1 MSERPTER
9 PNERTVYLN
18 GEFMPESRAL
28 IPYRDRGFYFGD
40 GCFDITRS
48 FNHRLFF
55 LEEHVSRLYRSLNYL
70 RIDIGLSP
78 EEMSRITEEVFERN
92 KSLLGR
98 NEDYWVGQRISRGPF
113 EVAGETPERQGATVV
128 VECLPLP
135 LKSRAHMFRDGA
147 RAITPSIRRTP
158 PEVLSPRVKTLNYL
172 NLIVADHEVHA
183 RDPDA
188 WAVLLDINGNL
199 CEGLGSNVFVV
210 RDGVLMTPSE
220 RYVLPG
226 VSRQKAM
233 DFAREAGVPVREC
246 DIDLYDAY
254 AADEA
259 FITSTS
265 LCVCPLGEINGV
277 RIGDG
282 TPFGPVTQ
290 AIVDAYAAHV
300 DCDFVGQ
307 YLAHLD

>member
-1 MSERPTER
+1 MSER
-9 PNERTVYLN
+9 PNERVVYLN
-18 GEFMPESRAL
+18 GEFMPESRAV

-48 FNHRLFF
+48 FNRTLFF
-55 LEEHVSRLYRSLNYL
+55 LEEHVTRLYKSLKYL
-70 RIDIGLSP
+70 RIDPGLSP
-78 EEMSRITEEVFERN
+78 EDMSRITEEVFERN
-92 KSLLGR
+92 KHLLGP

-113 EVAGETPERQGATVV
+113 VIAGEKPERTGATVV
-128 VECLPLP
+128 IECMPLP
-135 LKSRAHMFRDGA
+135 LKSRAPMFRDGA

-172 NLIVADHEVHA
+172 NLIVADQEVHA
-183 RDPDA
+183 RDPNA
-188 WAVLLDINGNL
+188 WAILLDVNGNL
-199 CEGLGSNVFVV
+199 CEGLGSNIFVV
-210 RDGVLMTPSE
+210 KDGVLLTPAE

-233 DFAREAGVPVREC
+233 DFARAGGVPVEER

-265 LCVCPLGEINGV
+265 LCVCPIAEINGV
-277 RIGDG
+277 RIGANDHG
-282 TPFGPVTQ
+282 TPFGPVTRT
-290 AIVDAYAAHV
+290 IVDAYAAHV
-300 DCDFVGQ
+300 GCDFVAQ

>member
-1 MSERPTER
+1 MSELA
-9 PNERTVYLN
+9 NERTVYLN
-18 GEFMPESRAL
+18 GEFMPESQAL

-55 LEEHVSRLYRSLNYL
+55 LAEHVERLYRSLKYL
-70 RIDIGLSP
+70 RIDTGLSP
-78 EEMSRITEEVFERN
+78 EEMTGVTEEVFERN
-92 KSLLGR
+92 RHLLAPDQ
-98 NEDYWVGQRISRGPF
+98 DYWVGQRISRGLF
-113 EVAGETPERQGATVV
+113 RVEGDHWDRENGATVV
-128 VECLPLP
+128 VECMPLP
-135 LKSRAHMFRDGA
+135 LKARAAQYRDGA
-147 RAITPSIRRTP
+147 RVVTPSVRRTP

-183 RDPDA
+183 QDPEA

-199 CEGLGSNVFVV
+199 CEGLGSNIFVV
-210 RDGVLMTPSE
+210 RDGTLMTPSE

-233 DFAREAGVPVREC
+233 DFAREQGIPVEEG

-254 AADEA
+254 NADEA

-265 LCVCPLGEINGV
+265 LCVCPVTEINGAKV
-277 RIGDG
+277 GDG
-282 TPFGPVTQ
+282 RPFGPVTRK
-290 AIVDAYAAHV
+290 ITDAYAAHV
-300 DCDFVGQ
+300 GCDFVAQ
-307 YLAHLD
+307 YLKHLA

>member
-1 MSERPTER
+1 
-9 PNERTVYLN
+9 
-18 GEFMPESRAL
+18 
-28 IPYRDRGFYFGD
+28 
-40 GCFDITRS
+40 
-48 FNHRLFF
+48 
-55 LEEHVSRLYRSLNYL
+55 
-70 RIDIGLSP
+70 
-78 EEMSRITEEVFERN
+78 
-92 KSLLGR
+92 
-98 NEDYWVGQRISRGPF
+98 
-113 EVAGETPERQGATVV
+113 
-128 VECLPLP
+128 
-135 LKSRAHMFRDGA
+135 MFRDGA
-147 RAITPSIRRTP
+147 RAVTPSIRRTP

-188 WAVLLDINGNL
+188 WAILLDINGNL

-233 DFAREAGVPVREC
+233 DFAREAGVPVKEC

>member
-1 MSERPTER
+1 MSAR

-48 FNHRLFF
+48 FNHKLFF
-55 LEEHVSRLYRSLNYL
+55 LAEHVARLYRSLKYL
-70 RIDIGLSP
+70 RIDPELSP

-92 KSLLGR
+92 RSLLGP
-98 NEDYWVGQRISRGPF
+98 NEDYWVGQRITRGAI
-113 EVAGETPERQGATVV
+113 EVAGETPERTGATVV
-128 VECLPLP
+128 VECMPLP
-135 LKSRAHMFRDGA
+135 LKARAHMFRDGA

-172 NLIVADHEVHA
+172 NLIVADQEVHA

-188 WAVLLDINGNL
+188 WAILLDVDGNL

-210 RDGVLMTPSE
+210 KDGVLMTPSE
-220 RYVLPG
+220 RTVLPG

-233 DFAREAGVPVREC
+233 DFARAAGVPVKEC

-277 RIGDG
+277 RIGPNRGG
-282 TPFGPVTQ
+282 TPFGPVTRT
-290 AIVDAYAAHV
+290 IVDAYAAHV
-300 DCDFVGQ
+300 GCDFVGQ

>member
-1 MSERPTER
+1 MSER

-48 FNHRLFF
+48 FNGRLFF
-55 LEEHVSRLYRSLNYL
+55 LEEHVERLYRSLNYL
-70 RIDIGLSP
+70 RIDIGISH
-78 EEMSRITEEVFERN
+78 EDMTRITEEVFERN
-92 KSLLGR
+92 KSLLGP
-98 NEDYWVGQRISRGPF
+98 NEDYWVGQRISRGAF
-113 EVAGETPERQGATVV
+113 EVAGEEPERPGATVI

-135 LKSRAHMFRDGA
+135 LKSRAPMFRDGA
-147 RAITPSIRRTP
+147 RAVTPSIRRTP

-188 WAVLLDINGNL
+188 WAILLDVNGNI
-199 CEGLGSNVFVV
+199 CEGLGSNIFVV
-210 RDGVLMTPSE
+210 RDGVLMTPLE

-233 DFAREAGVPVREC
+233 DFARAAGVPVKEC

-265 LCVCPLGEINGV
+265 LCVCPLAEINGV

-282 TPFGPVTQ
+282 RPFGPVTQ

-300 DCDFVGQ
+300 GFDFVAQ
-307 YLAHLD
+307 YLAHLE

>member
-1 MSERPTER
+1 MSERPNER

-48 FNHRLFF
+48 FNGRLFF

-70 RIDIGLSP
+70 RIDIGLKP

-92 KSLLGR
+92 KSLLGP

-113 EVAGETPERQGATVV
+113 EVAGEAPERPGATVI

-147 RAITPSIRRTP
+147 RAVTPSIRRTP

-183 RDPDA
+183 RDPNA
-188 WAVLLDINGNL
+188 WAILLDINGNL
-199 CEGLGSNVFVV
+199 CEGLGSNIFVV

-233 DFAREAGVPVREC
+233 DFAREAGVPVKEC

-265 LCVCPLGEINGV
+265 LCVCPLAEINGV
-277 RIGDG
+277 RIGSG